1 MFNIWLFIWA
11 LLQENYDRFWS
22 RLLFFAIKCLLK
34 VCECRLDRL
43 SVSWLLSG
51 LDFNLHYEFSILVSV
66 ATAESNAGSC
76 SRNTFDSDD
85 LNDC

>member
-1 MFNIWLFIWA
+1 MFV
-11 LLQENYDRFWS
+11 
-22 RLLFFAIKCLLK
+22 K

-51 LDFNLHYEFSILVSV
+51 LDFNLHYEFSVLVCV
-66 ATAESNAGSC
+66 ATEESNTCSC
-76 SRNTFDSDD
+76 SRNTFDSND